1 MKLNNIVA
9 KIYSIIPK
17 NFQNIWKKIEKS
29 DIGSR
34 IANGFF
40 WSLSGSVI
48 SQSLV
53 LLASIVVAR
62 ILGIT
67 KYGEL
72 GIIRST
78 VTVFSVFAAFSLG
91 LAATKYISEF
101 VNKDK
106 IKSGKIIFITS
117 FFSFIS
123 GALIAI
129 IAMILAPFL
138 AEEMFNA
145 PQLVNEIRISAII
158 LFFSALNGAQTGI
171 LAGFEAFKRIA
182 KINLYSG
189 ILAFPVQVIL
199 TFLYGL
205 SGSIVAFGLS
215 FFILWIFNLRA
226 VKQECNKHNITIQY
240 ENSIEEL
247 FMIIRFSVP
256 ALLSGLVVSPVIWYS
271 KTLLVNLADGYNEL
285 AIFDAANQWRSS
297 VLFIPIMLSQVI
309 LPIFSATDSKN
320 QFNKILNWNISIN
333 FIIALLMAIV
343 LSLFSGYIMG
353 AYGDGFESGSHVI
366 IILALTSVFF
376 SISVIIGQAIVSKE
390 KMWLTFFFNLL
401 WSVVFLTTAFV
412 LFDFGYGAKGLAYSY
427 LTSYAFLA
435 VIQLIY
441 VNYFLKLELK
451 TI

>member
-1 MKLNNIVA
+1 MKINNIPD

-17 NFQNIWKKIEKS
+17 NLQNIWEKIENS

-34 IANGFF
+34 IASGFF

-53 LLASIVVAR
+53 LLASVVVAR

-78 VTVFSVFAAFSLG
+78 VTIFSIFAAFSLG
-91 LAATKYISEF
+91 LAATKYVSEF
-101 VNKDK
+101 INKDK
-106 IKSGKIIFITS
+106 VKSGKIIGVTS

-138 AEEMFNA
+138 ADEMLNT
-145 PQLVNEIRISAII
+145 PKLVNEIRISAII

-171 LAGFEAFKRIA
+171 LAGFQAFKRIA

-189 ILAFPVQVIL
+189 VLAFPIQVIL
-199 TFLYGL
+199 TFVYGL
-205 SGSIVAFGLS
+205 SGSIIGFGLS
-215 FFILWIFNLRA
+215 FFILLIFNLRA

-240 ENSIEEL
+240 KNSIEEL
-247 FMIIRFSVP
+247 IMIIRFSVP

-271 KTLLVNLADGYNEL
+271 KIMLVNLVDGYKEL

-309 LPIFSATDSKN
+309 LPIFSTTHSKKK
-320 QFNKILNWNISIN
+320 FNNILKWNISIN
-333 FIIALLMAIV
+333 FIIALLMAII
-343 LSLFSGYIMG
+343 LSLFSRYIMKS
-353 AYGDGFESGSHVI
+353 YGDGFENGNHVI
-366 IILALTSVFF
+366 IVLAFTSVFF

-401 WSVVFLTTAFV
+401 WSVVFLATAFV
-412 LFDFGYGAKGLAYSY
+412 LFNFGYGAEGLAYSF

-441 VNYFLKLELK
+441 VNFFLKLKSL
-451 TI
+451 